1 MPWKF
6 DPFEEEIVWVSSVL
20 ITEDVGD
27 IDMGDLVEA
36 DMVIDLGSRDDSPS
50 QIDQGMRVYD
60 GDI

>member
-6 DPFEEEIVWVSSVL
+6 DPFKESIVWVKPV
-20 ITEDVGD
+20 IFTTDIGD
-27 IDMGDLVEA
+27 IDMGGVDDSLI
-36 DMVIDLGSRDDSPS
+36 IDLGSRNDSSS

>member
-6 DPFEEEIVWVSSVL
+6 DPFKVEIFWVQPVS
-20 ITEDVGD
+20 ITEEVGD
-27 IDMGDLVEA
+27 IDMGDLEA
-36 DMVIDLGSRDDSPS
+36 DMIIDMGDRGDSPS

>member
-6 DPFEEEIVWVSSVL
+6 DPFKESLVWVKPVV
-20 ITEDVGD
+20 ITTDIGD
-27 IDMGDLVEA
+27 IDMGGNDA
-36 DMVIDLGSRDDSPS
+36 TITIDLGNRADSSS

>member
-6 DPFEEEIVWVSSVL
+6 DPFIGDIFWVQSVT

-27 IDMGDLVEA
+27 IDMGDLLSA
-36 DMVIDLGSRDDSPS
+36 DLSIDLGEREDSPS

-60 GDI
+60 GDV

>member
-36 DMVIDLGSRDDSPS
+36 DMVIDLGSREDSPS

>member
-6 DPFEEEIVWVSSVL
+6 DPFKVDIIWVQPVS
-20 ITEDVGD
+20 ITDDVGD
-27 IDMGDLVEA
+27 IDMGDLDG
-36 DMVIDLGSRDDSPS
+36 DMVIDMGDREDTPS

>member
-6 DPFEEEIVWVSSVL
+6 DPFNEELVWVASVL
-20 ITEDVGD
+20 ITEGIGD
-27 IDMGDLVEA
+27 IDMGSVDS
-36 DMVIDLGSRDDSPS
+36 DISIDLGNREDSPS

>member
-6 DPFEEEIVWVSSVL
+6 DPFEEEIVWVASVL

-27 IDMGDLVEA
+27 IDMGDLVQA

>member
-6 DPFEEEIVWVSSVL
+6 DPFKVEIVWVQPVT
-20 ITEDVGD
+20 ITNDVGD
-27 IDMGDLVEA
+27 IDMGDLEA
-36 DMVIDLGSRDDSPS
+36 DMVIDMGERDDSPS

>member
-6 DPFEEEIVWVSSVL
+6 DPFKIDIIWVQPTS
-20 ITEDVGD
+20 ITDDVGD
-27 IDMGDLVEA
+27 IDMGDLDG
-36 DMVIDLGSRDDSPS
+36 DMVIDMGDREDTPS

>member
-6 DPFEEEIVWVSSVL
+6 DPFNEELMWVASVV
-20 ITEDVGD
+20 ITEGIGD
-27 IDMGDLVEA
+27 IDMGSVDS
-36 DMVIDLGSRDDSPS
+36 DISIDLGSREDSPS

>member
-6 DPFEEEIVWVSSVL
+6 DPFNEEIIWVASVV
-20 ITEDVGD
+20 ITEGIGD
-27 IDMGDLVEA
+27 IDMGSVDS
-36 DMVIDLGSRDDSPS
+36 DISIDLGSREDSPS

>member
-6 DPFEEEIVWVSSVL
+6 DPFEEEIVWIAPTR
-20 ITEDVGD
+20 ITEDIGD
-27 IDMGDLVEA
+27 IDMGNLESDIS
-36 DMVIDLGSRDDSPS
+36 IDLGSREDSPS

>member
-6 DPFEEEIVWVSSVL
+6 DPFEEEIIWVSSVL
-20 ITEDVGD
+20 ITDDVGD
-27 IDMGDLVEA
+27 IDMGDVVEA
-36 DMVIDLGSRDDSPS
+36 DMVIDLGNREDSPS

>member
-6 DPFEEEIVWVSSVL
+6 DPFEGDIVWVSPVQ
-20 ITEDVGD
+20 IAEDVGD
-27 IDMGDLVEA
+27 IDMGDIEA
-36 DMVIDLGSRDDSPS
+36 DLVIDLGNREDSPS

>member
-6 DPFEEEIVWVSSVL
+6 DPFTEEIVWMASVT
-20 ITEDVGD
+20 ITEGIGD
-27 IDMGDLVEA
+27 IDMGTVES
-36 DMVIDLGSRDDSPS
+36 DISIDLGDRNDSPS

>member
-36 DMVIDLGSRDDSPS
+36 DLVIDLGSREDSPS

>member
-6 DPFEEEIVWVSSVL
+6 DPFNEEIIWVASVL

-36 DMVIDLGSRDDSPS
+36 DMIIDLGSREDSPS
-50 QIDQGMRVYD
+50 QIDQGLRVYD